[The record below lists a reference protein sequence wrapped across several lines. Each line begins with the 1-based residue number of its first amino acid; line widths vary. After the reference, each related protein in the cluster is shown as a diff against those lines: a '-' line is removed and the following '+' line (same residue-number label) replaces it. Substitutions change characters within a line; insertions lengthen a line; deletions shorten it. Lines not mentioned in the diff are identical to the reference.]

1 MFLEAPDGLA
11 EWANLTA
18 SSGCRTGTSCSG
30 FNRLGRYGTSLEHAF
45 GVQHGKQAEVEA
57 FLEEVGAIVSLV

>member
-1 MFLEAPDGLA
+1 MDLLSGQTLLLLLVA
-11 EWANLTA
+11 EQ
-18 SSGCRTGTSCSG
+18 GTSCSG